1 MSNDFDPAYRG
12 ICSRRAEEA
21 DRHAKLM
28 HHFTQ
33 VILATERIL
42 DATSDE
48 LKEAR
53 DRGRQCQLGRDELE
67 RENQSLRHRLSR
79 IDQENTEV
87 IRLLEVALNSIPED
101 DEDILDIP
109 DAREH
114 IEHAMKIIAPPV
126 DTGWQPF

>member
-21 DRHAKLM
+21 DRHAELM

-67 RENQSLRHRLSR
+67 RENRSLRARLDER
-79 IDQENTEV
+79 NQYNAEIVDYLTT
-87 IRLLEVALNSIPED
+87 ALDAIPEEVD
-101 DEDILDIP
+101 QVLDLHT
-109 DAREH
+109 ARDY
-114 IEHAMKIIAPPV
+114 IDKVMKIINPPATPAP
-126 DTGWQPF
+126 F